1 MLDVFI
7 SYSRQDAK
15 IAEGFRKLL
24 QGAGLSAFLDT
35 ASIAPGAQ
43 WSQELRTKLNE
54 ANVILVLASEAAIRS
69 PMVHQEFGAAIGHCK
84 TVIPIVWELDPAN
97 LPGWMSEYQALE
109 LRGGD
114 PIKINSEI
122 KALVEKLRNRT
133 LQKLTADECQQHR
146 DNAIVAARDGH
157 PTVEGDPRSALD
169 ETLELLVAAI
179 LATPARPVPNTTDL
193 LPEAVDL
200 LVHAVKFD
208 SQLIRRTYLEGRTVI
223 GHMEF
228 TKEDE
233 RRKAAYWIAFDQLVD
248 AGLVESRG
256 GDKFYV
262 SSDGYKLADQFI
274 AAEQF
279 SSAQSGT
286 DL

>member
-15 IAEGFRKLL
+15 IAEGFRNLL
-24 QGAGLSAFLDT
+24 QSAGLSAFLDT
-35 ASIAPGAQ
+35 ASLAPGAQ

-69 PMVHQEFGAAIGHCK
+69 PMVHQEFGAAIAHCK
-84 TVIPIVWELDPAN
+84 TVIPIVWKLDPAS

-114 PIKINSEI
+114 PIKIKSEI
-122 KALVEKLRNRT
+122 RELVEKLANGT
-133 LQKLTADECQQHR
+133 LQKLTVDECQQDR
-146 DNAIVAARDGH
+146 DKALVAARDGH
-157 PTVEGDPRSALD
+157 PTAAGDPRSDPD
-169 ETLELLVAAI
+169 ETLESLVAAI
-179 LATPARPVPNTTDL
+179 LAKLAQPAPLATDL

-200 LVHAVKFD
+200 LIHAVK
-208 SQLIRRTYLEGRTVI
+208 SNGQLIRGTYLEGRTVI
-223 GHMEF
+223 GQMKF

-233 RRKAAYWIAFDQLVD
+233 RRKAAYWTAFDQLVD

-256 GDKFYV
+256 GDIFYV
-262 SSDGYKLADQFI
+262 SSDRYKLADQLL
-274 AAEQF
+274 AAKQLR
-279 SSAQSGT
+279 SAESGT
-286 DL
+286 TP